1 MHPPCPETGLYS
13 KQKGNSNKLTPSK
26 ASYTL
31 KKGKSHFGTFC
42 DSMDNV
48 VYLMTR
54 GITLYK
60 FILQVTIEFLGIFF
74 FGGRGVSTL
83 NKGLCVLV
91 SLNCATNYQLLQ
103 WTVNHFSIKFTI
115 YNKFYCNKGL
125 CITYS
130 DSEVIQSPKKQSPVK
145 WWSNTICNQAT
156 EQQQSP

>member
-1 MHPPCPETGLYS
+1 MPWNRPLFQTKRKQQQTYPKQSILY
-13 KQKGNSNKLTPSK
+13 T
-26 ASYTL
+26 
-31 KKGKSHFGTFC
+31 KKGKEPFWHVLWFHGQ
-42 DSMDNV
+42 
-48 VYLMTR
+48 R
-54 GITLYK
+54 GIFNDQRYY
-60 FILQVTIEFLGIFF
+60 FVQIHPSSNNRVFRHFF

-91 SLNCATNYQLLQ
+91 SLNCATNCQLLQ